1 VLSLKFKFNKNDP
14 DFISTNVVVNNSS
27 VNNIM
32 HDFVRCPIYSLRN
45 RQIGYKVSDDYV
57 QQVDTDKFVVRL
69 NNTYTF
75 MSKGSEL
82 GSISWQGVFTNTTNS
97 NFYPINVP
105 IKSAIISGTGV
116 FANATGS
123 VTLIAKSNGDRFV
136 NIKFNNKH

>member
-1 VLSLKFKFNKNDP
+1 
-14 DFISTNVVVNNSS
+14 
-27 VNNIM
+27 M